1 MYFMFFRWS
10 ISKGKMDKTLVNLKK
25 FEKINKT
32 QIPKDVLDDLVV
44 SVRNIIPIIIFLS
57 L

>member
-10 ISKGKMDKTLVNLKK
+10 ISKGKMDKTLSNLKK